1 MEAEDTNLDAKGNT
15 EGGAGG
21 GDSSA
26 EDSAKAAAEA
36 AAQASSG
43 NEQGDS
49 LLSEP
54 QGEGEKKAEGEQK
67 EGDEKDAK
75 KEGDEAAKLTPESY
89 GDFEIPEGAVVH
101 PELMAE
107 FKQTMADEGFSKEAA
122 QKVINLRAKQL
133 QMEGEAWK
141 TVRQQWV
148 QELKTDKEFGGE
160 KFDQTCT
167 GARLALR
174 QFDLDGSA
182 LKALQASNY
191 DNCPAI
197 VRLLSRVHAALGED
211 GVHTGK
217 ETDNTK
223 TVPLHGRLWKPEDMG
238 GV

>member
-26 EDSAKAAAEA
+26 EDSAKLAVEA
-36 AAQASSG
+36 DTRASSG

-54 QGEGEKKAEGEQK
+54 AGEGEKKAEGEQA
-67 EGDEKDAK
+67 EGDAK
-75 KEGDEAAKLTPESY
+75 KEGEEAAKLTPESY

-141 TVRQQWV
+141 KVRQDWV
-148 QELKTDKEFGGE
+148 QELKTDKDFGGE

-167 GARLALR
+167 GARMALR
-174 QFDLDGSA
+174 QFDPDGSA

-197 VRLLSRVHAALGED
+197 VRMLSRVHAALGED

-223 TVPLHGRLWKPEDMG
+223 TIPLHDRLWKPEDMG